1 MLGYNMVNYTVEYNE
16 HRQSTLN
23 TCVFRGSEAFA
34 DTHLADLGH
43 THPEH
48 WLHVEKITFDP
59 YWFVDK

>member
-48 WLHVEKITFDP
+48 
-59 YWFVDK
+59 